1 MRQASAMIRGAA
13 PIAHKSCLEVTLLLL
28 LISRHGN
35 CLAATQLRPAD
46 DEERQLHR
54 RTQAREIGGTQL
66 TRLCA
71 LRIVITHDAC
81 PCCIRLGAASLP
93 GPRAKRNKSP
103 RWEPGDEGHHHEHL
117 LQALARG
124 AGASAQL
131 TTQQRVCAVLSATP
145 CSGFRRYPALAPAG
159 AARVEFWR
167 RFSEDR
173 YRCFPYSEKTDRGSI
188 SFVVPEAWLLH
199 TNPFVSGKSKMRSGQ
214 GEITL
219 VQRLGE
225 AFIFLNAGKRKVARH
240 P

>member
-1 MRQASAMIRGAA
+1 MRQATAIIRGAA
-13 PIAHKSCLEVTLLLL
+13 PIAGKSCLEVTSLLL

-81 PCCIRLGAASLP
+81 PCCVRLGAASLP

-103 RWEPGDEGHHHEHL
+103 RSEPGDEGHHHERL
-117 LQALARG
+117 PQALAQ

-145 CSGFRRYPALAPAG
+145 CSGFHRYSALAPVG

-173 YRCFPYSEKTDRGSI
+173 YRCFSYSERNDRGSI
-188 SFVVPEAWLLH
+188 SFVVPGAWLLL
-199 TNPFVSGKSKMRSGQ
+199 TNRFVSGKSKMRSRQ
-214 GEITL
+214 
-219 VQRLGE
+219 
-225 AFIFLNAGKRKVARH
+225 
-240 P
+240 